1 MLYKVVLTVLETSNN
16 SAASCQGNMAEAAL
30 GTEEFTNN
38 NSSATSSEDI
48 KVDSELVQGD
58 MATDNI
64 YNN

>member
-1 MLYKVVLTVLETSNN
+1 MLCKVIFTALETSKN

-30 GTEEFTNN
+30 GTEEFTK

-48 KVDSELVQGD
+48 KVDSELVQGG